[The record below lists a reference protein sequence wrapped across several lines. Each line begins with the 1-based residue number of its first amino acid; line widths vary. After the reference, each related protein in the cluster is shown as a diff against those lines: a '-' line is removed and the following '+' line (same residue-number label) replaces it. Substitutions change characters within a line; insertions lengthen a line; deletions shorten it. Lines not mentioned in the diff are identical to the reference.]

1 MRKISRASRVAVMAL
16 ALIMASAMVGAVFV
30 HAPFAYAGD
39 GVGEA
44 QGTSGAS
51 NAAASGTSQ
60 SDKGGSQGANGQTVN
75 PQNAGGSS
83 SQSANRSQAV
93 KQAVKQAVNL
103 DAVDPNRLGS
113 LTLDFADPQSG
124 AAIPGLHAR
133 IYRIA
138 RMEQNFPATAE
149 FEAILD
155 AVGWKSFALPRATHS
170 YTSSEWDAMAH
181 TINGYVIQRGIPATA
196 SATSAQSGVATFADI
211 PVGLYLVVVDA
222 MLASNEIRNGAGS
235 ETIRYSFTPAIVAIP
250 SQAAGGDLDYSVVAE
265 PKLEKMPLGENVHY
279 KVVKQWNDGGHRA
292 SRPHGI
298 TVDIYRDGELV
309 QSVNLN
315 DANNWSYEWS
325 GVQARHEWSAVEH
338 ISDRRYTVSNQV
350 QGTSIII
357 TNTLPD
363 APPER
368 LKETGSSLWYWWLAP
383 LLLSG
388 GLILIALGRGRRAAS
403 VGRGE

>member
-113 LTLDFADPQSG
+113 LTLLFADPQSG
-124 AAIPGLHAR
+124 DPLPGVHTR
-133 IYRIA
+133 IYHIA
-138 RMEQNFPATAE
+138 YMQQNFPATAE
-149 FEAILD
+149 FETILA
-155 AVGWKSFALPRATHS
+155 AVGWDDFAQARATHG
-170 YTSSEWDAMAH
+170 YASSEWDTMAR
-181 TINGYVIQRGIPATA
+181 TIHGYVLQEQIPPTA
-196 SATSAQSGVATFADI
+196 AITSARSGEATFADL
-211 PVGLYLVVVDA
+211 PVGLYLVVVDG
-222 MLASNEIRNGAGS
+222 MLVDD

-250 SQAAGGDLDYSVVAE
+250 SQAAGGDLDYAVVAE
-265 PKLEKMPLGENVHY
+265 PKLEKMPLGKNVHY